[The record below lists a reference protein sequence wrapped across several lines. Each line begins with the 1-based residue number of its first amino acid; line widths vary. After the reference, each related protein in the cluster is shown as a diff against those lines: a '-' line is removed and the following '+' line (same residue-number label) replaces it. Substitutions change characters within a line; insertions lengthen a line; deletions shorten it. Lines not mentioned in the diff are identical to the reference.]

1 MVNIPFNKIYLVGFM
16 GSGKT
21 TVGKILS
28 KKLKYPFVDL
38 DNEIEFREGLT
49 IPQIFNLKGE
59 PYFRKLERE
68 VLEDVTE
75 NLPKFVMATG
85 GGLGANP
92 AAMEY
97 MKKHGIVIWLDV
109 DFETF
114 LKRTQRDPNRPL
126 LRKPVEELKELFEKR
141 KEVYSRAHI
150 RIRSQRSPEDTAKKV
165 IETLKTTVL

>member
-1 MVNIPFNKIYLVGFM
+1 
-16 GSGKT
+16 
-21 TVGKILS
+21 
-28 KKLKYPFVDL
+28 
-38 DNEIEFREGLT
+38 LT

-59 PYFRKLERE
+59 QYFRKLERE

>member
-1 MVNIPFNKIYLVGFM
+1 MVNVPFNKIYLVGFM

-38 DNEIEFREGLT
+38 DNEIEFREGLS

-59 PYFRKLERE
+59 QYFRKLERE

-126 LRKPVEELKELFEKR
+126 LRKPVEELKALFEKR

-165 IETLKTTVL
+165 IETLKTTTL